1 MTVPK
6 LLEVLRRKDDENDK
20 LKKENEELKS
30 LIKNQKSSSEE
41 TIQALQSRIE
51 TLRTVV
57 VEKDELRR
65 KKRKKVDMLELEADE
80 KVNPEKKNLPN
91 NNTRRNSDVQ

>member
-57 VEKDELRR
+57 VEKDKL
-65 KKRKKVDMLELEADE
+65 KRKNRTKVDMLELEADE

>member
-80 KVNPEKKNLPN
+80 KVNPEKKP
-91 NNTRRNSDVQ
+91 S